1 MPDVHR
7 IRVTDTGGP
16 EGGNSAYLLPD
27 RGVLVDP
34 GPPGDG
40 TVDRLVAGVEDAGHA
55 PADVDHVLVT
65 HWHADHTG
73 AAPAFAERVDA
84 SIAMHEADAPLLA
97 DYARERERRLERDK
111 ATLREWGVPAD
122 RAASLVAADSPSPVP
137 DTVPV
142 TPLADGDVV
151 VGVETV
157 HTPGHTAGHVA
168 FVLEE
173 EGFVGDSVL
182 RTVTPN
188 VGGGDT
194 RQVDPLGSY
203 RDTLAR
209 LERRV
214 TTAHPGHGEAFPL
227 APRAAELRAHHR
239 ERTERVLEALADA
252 DGPVTPWAVATDLF
266 GDMEAYHVK
275 FGAGE
280 AFAHLAHLH
289 ERGVVDRT
297 AWDPMRYV
305 LSGESDVV
313 RDEIE
318 ALWPA

>member
-84 SIAMHEADAPLLA
+84 TIAMHEADAPLLA
-97 DYARERERRLERDK
+97 DYTRERERRLERDERV
-111 ATLREWGVPAD
+111 LRSWGVPSE
-122 RAASLVAADSPSPVP
+122 RAAALVDADSRSPVP

-142 TPLADGDVV
+142 RSLAHGDDVA
-151 VGVETV
+151 GVETV
-157 HTPGHTAGHVA
+157 HTPGHTAGHAA
-168 FVLEE
+168 FAVENA
-173 EGFVGDSVL
+173 GFVGDSLL

-194 RQVDPLGSY
+194 RQTDPLAAY
-203 RDTLAR
+203 LDTLDR
-209 LERRV
+209 LEDRFE
-214 TTAHPGHGEAFPL
+214 TAHPGHGEAFPVT
-227 APRAAELRAHHR
+227 PRVAELRAHHR
-239 ERTERVLEALADA
+239 ERTEGVRDVFETASV
-252 DGPVTPWAVATDLF
+252 PVTPWEVAKELF
-266 GDMEAYHVK
+266 GEMQAYHVK

-280 AFAHLAHLH
+280 ANAHLAHLA
-289 ERGVVDRT
+289 GLGAVTRT
-297 AWDPMRYV
+297 DDDPHRFV
-305 LSGESDVV
+305 LEPTSEN
-313 RDEIE
+313 
-318 ALWPA
+318 